1 MVKPVTVSMGGWGDW
16 ASMDGGLVGP
26 TWRGS
31 EGDYSMGGVVR
42 LVMVRV
48 QGIRTEVEVRD
59 TAQ

>member
-1 MVKPVTVSMGGWGDW
+1 
-16 ASMDGGLVGP
+16 MDGGLVGP